1 MSMMDSKV
9 MHDHI
14 SLQIGRYSTF
24 MVRGSEW
31 QMSNVNQLA
40 VFFGNTDET
49 RPKIYHDSCKL
60 RQVDFAESQVIPL
73 YSYQS
78 KLS

>member
-40 VFFGNTDET
+40 VFLG
-49 RPKIYHDSCKL
+49 IL
-60 RQVDFAESQVIPL
+60 MRQGPRFTMIHAN
-73 YSYQS
+73 
-78 KLS
+78 